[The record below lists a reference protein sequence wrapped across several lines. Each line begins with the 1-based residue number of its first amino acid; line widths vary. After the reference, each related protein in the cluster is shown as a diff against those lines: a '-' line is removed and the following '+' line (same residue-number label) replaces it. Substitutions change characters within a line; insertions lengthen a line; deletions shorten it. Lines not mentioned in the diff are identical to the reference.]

1 MSTFVPEK
9 GAFHTISIVLHT
21 SSFILSQ
28 FVRDDSEISFEREID
43 DNTAGMDGDHA
54 KKPPQPDR
62 LMVWIGGGAVPAW
75 QELEACC
82 QHLSLASFCCSEAG
96 FDDFDDVASVF
107 GGATGRGTVPHPI
120 DELHDIDKHVL
131 FVDVTVRASNMAG
144 STGCHPSARVDACQ
158 QYHYLGS

>member
-54 KKPPQPDR
+54 KKAPPTRPFDGVDWGVV
-62 LMVWIGGGAVPAW
+62 L
-75 QELEACC
+75 C
-82 QHLSLASFCCSEAG
+82 Q
-96 FDDFDDVASVF
+96 
-107 GGATGRGTVPHPI
+107 RG
-120 DELHDIDKHVL
+120 K
-131 FVDVTVRASNMAG
+131 N
-144 STGCHPSARVDACQ
+144 
-158 QYHYLGS
+158 